1 MNFHRDRNLIILS
14 VLFFAIIGS
23 FLLGCSEGSESSPIG
38 ALIGNVSDG
47 NIGPNKI
54 IGCVLNS
61 VTNEAMPNVYVKLY
75 DEKHDFVNSAL
86 STSNGEFTFA
96 GLANGSYTVDIKA
109 DGFEFQTPDPDHVE
123 VIDGQTKPGK
133 YVVFL
138 RSTGA
143 ATSYVLTTVKGT
155 VKKSD
160 GTAAIK
166 YKVGLYSDVK
176 CTKPLGKELGKE
188 FETLTLGDGSFTIFN
203 VKSSQNCF
211 IKVFGEKDPDTIY
224 PIGIDNTGKVSP
236 SNIAITIQDGG
247 VSKEANK
254 IKGLVINA
262 STNEMIANTYI
273 QLYKNEQ
280 FVNATLSDASGN
292 YTFNNLDNGVY
303 TLKIAATGYEFQSPE
318 PASCTVYNGHVIP
331 DNYPLYLKPI
341 TTGTSEVFATI
352 SGVVR
357 NTDNSSTNDYK
368 VILCFDPEG
377 KNPVGAD
384 FKTLVLGDG
393 SFSLFNVT
401 SSKNYFIKIAD
412 NNNENDTK
420 AIYPIGIDKNGNVSP
435 ANIIIT
441 INTETKPDKI
451 DEITFSVTSAY
462 TGAPLE
468 LATVNINGA
477 NVGTTNING
486 ELILTNQNS
495 GFFNIIISKNGYE
508 NLVTTK
514 KFDTDDD
521 GKTIAFTMV
530 EDTKDGYGSITGR
543 YVDIDDTETGVGG
556 LYVRLYRMI
565 ERTQSNNDSKT
576 NIKETW
582 YDVDKKFILTTKT
595 SKGDD
600 GLVGSFKLTHIEP
613 GYYQLYISETS
624 EIPETEQRSQVY
636 DEFTWTQLKKGANCQ
651 AISQPFKVENNQTT
665 YWTNYEQ
672 GKK

>member
-61 VTNEAMPNVYVKLY
+61 VTNESMPNVYVKLY

-166 YKVGLYSDVK
+166 YKVGLYSDVE
-176 CTKPLGKELGKE
+176 CTKSLGKD

-211 IKVFGEKDPDTIY
+211 IKVFGDNVPETIY
-224 PIGIDNTGKVSP
+224 PIGIDNAGKVSP
-236 SNIAITIQDGG
+236 SNIAITVQDGG

-262 STNEMIANTYI
+262 STNEMMTNVYV
-273 QLYKNEQ
+273 QLNQNGQ

-357 NTDNSSTNDYK
+357 NTDNSSTNGYK
-368 VILCFDPEG
+368 VILCSDSDG
-377 KNPVGAD
+377 NNSVGTS
-384 FKTLVLGDG
+384 FETLILGDG
-393 SFSLFNVT
+393 SFSLFNV
-401 SSKNYFIKIAD
+401 SSGKNYFIKIVDKD
-412 NNNENDTK
+412 NIKKT
-420 AIYPIGIDKNGNVSP
+420 IYPIGIDKNGNVSP

-441 INTETKPDKI
+441 INVETPAETINTIK
-451 DEITFSVTSAY
+451 FSVTSAY
-462 TGAPLE
+462 TGAALE

-477 NVGTTNING
+477 NVGTTNIKG
-486 ELILTNQNS
+486 ELILTNQIS
-495 GFFNIIISKNGYE
+495 GIFNIVISKNGFE

-514 KFDTDDD
+514 TFSKKDD
-521 GKTIAFTMV
+521 GNTIAFTMV

-543 YVDIDDTETGVGG
+543 YVDIDDTTGVGG

-565 ERTQSNNDSKT
+565 ERTQSNNDPKT

-600 GLVGSFKLTHIEP
+600 GLDGSFKLTHIEP
-613 GYYQLYISETS
+613 GYYQLYISKTS

-636 DEFTWTQLKKGANCQ
+636 DEFTWTQLKKGTDCKE
-651 AISQPFKVENNQTT
+651 ISQPFKVENDQTT

>member
-166 YKVGLYSDVK
+166 YKVGLYSDVECK
-176 CTKPLGKELGKE
+176 KPLGKD

-211 IKVFGEKDPDTIY
+211 IKVFGEKVLDTIY

-262 STNEMIANTYI
+262 STNEMMANTYI
-273 QLYKNEQ
+273 QLYKDEQ
-280 FVNATLSDASGN
+280 FENVVNATLSDASGN
-292 YTFNNLDNGVY
+292 YTFNNLDNGSY
-303 TLKIAATGYEFQSPE
+303 TLKIDATGYEFQTPIPRTCS
-318 PASCTVYNGHVIP
+318 VYNGHVTP

-341 TTGTSEVFATI
+341 TTGGSEVFATI
-352 SGVVR
+352 SGVVK
-357 NTDNSSTNDYK
+357 NTDNSSASGYK
-368 VILCFDPEG
+368 VVLCSDSEG
-377 KNPVGAD
+377 NNSVGAS
-384 FKTLVLGDG
+384 FETLVLGDG

-401 SSKNYFIKIAD
+401 SGKNYFIKIVD
-412 NNNENDTK
+412 NNNEKK
-420 AIYPIGIDKNGNVSP
+420 AIYPIGIDKNGKVSP

-441 INTETKPDKI
+441 INTETSPDTI

-486 ELILTNQNS
+486 KLVLTNQIA
-495 GFFNIIISKNGYE
+495 GILNIIISKNGFE

-514 KFDTDDD
+514 TFK
-521 GKTIAFTMV
+521 KTQDEGTIVAFTMV

-543 YVDIDDTETGVGG
+543 YVDIDVTETGVGG

-565 ERTQSNNDSKT
+565 ERTQTLNDPVK

-595 SKGDD
+595 SIGDD

-613 GYYQLYISETS
+613 GYYQIYISETN
-624 EIPETEQRSQVY
+624 EIPTTEERSQVY
-636 DEFTWTQLKKGANCQ
+636 TEFTWTQLKKGTGCKE
-651 AISQPFKVENNQTT
+651 ISQPFKVENDQTT

-672 GKK
+672 GNN